1 MRIGLHWKFTLLSVS
16 LVILSLTFAWL
27 LSFWIQGILKIVSIT
42 VVFAFLLAWVT
53 GSLYSQQVFGPIH
66 PKIERLRQLVRG
78 KAAEGPQIVPHHNL
92 ADLSTLIDQEIPE
105 LEARINAMS
114 EERARLRAILSNMT
128 EGVMVMDSQ
137 GAILMVNAALERMFH
152 LKDLKVVGRSYLEV
166 LRHYPL
172 IELIRNVLETRTSHS
187 QEVIIPSDHDC
198 IFNVQASVVPDGH
211 DQGICAVLV
220 FHDITEIKSLERVRK
235 DFVANVSHELRT
247 PMTSIKGYIEA
258 LLDGAKDDPKQCLE
272 FLQIL
277 QKHADRLHTLISDLL
292 VLSQI
297 ESGQYQW
304 RRVKIS
310 LKEMIDKAASMVRPV
325 AARKRQ
331 GLSFAVPEDLG
342 PLIGDPDKL
351 TQVLINLLDNAIKYT
366 LEGGQITVNAS
377 QTQDELKI
385 IVSDTG
391 IGIPRKDLPRIFE
404 RFYRVDEARSR
415 ELGGTGLGLSIVK
428 HIIEAHG
435 GSVSVE
441 SKLGKG
447 SRFVLTL
454 PKQPSVP

>member
-1 MRIGLHWKFTLLSVS
+1 
-16 LVILSLTFAWL
+16 LSLTFAWL
-27 LSFWIQGILKIVSIT
+27 LSFWIQGFLKIGSIT
-42 VVFAFLLAWVT
+42 VVFAFLMAWVT
-53 GSLYSQQVFGPIH
+53 GSLFSRQMIRPIQQMV
-66 PKIERLRQLVRG
+66 ESVRRLVRG
-78 KAAEGPQIVPHHNL
+78 ETGVELQVMPHHNL
-92 ADLSTLIDQEIPE
+92 ADSSALFDQEIHE
-105 LEARINAMS
+105 LEFRIKAMS
-114 EERARLRAILSNMT
+114 EERAGLSAILSSMN
-128 EGVMVMDSQ
+128 EGVMVLDCQ
-137 GAILMVNAALERMFH
+137 GGILMVNAALERMFY
-152 LKDLKVVGRSYLEV
+152 LKSQKMVGRSYPEV
-166 LRHYPL
+166 LRHYPI
-172 IELIRNVLETRTSHS
+172 IELIRKVLETRLSQS
-187 QEVIIPSDHDC
+187 QEVTIPTDHDR

-220 FHDITEIKSLERVRK
+220 FHDITEIKSMERVRK

-258 LLDGAKDDPKQCLE
+258 LIDGAKDDPKQCLD

-304 RRVKIS
+304 RREKIN

-331 GLSFAVPEDLG
+331 DLSFAVPEDLG
-342 PLIGDPDKL
+342 PHIGDPDKL
-351 TQVLINLLDNAIKYT
+351 TQVVINLLDNAIKYT
-366 LEGGQITVNAS
+366 PEGGQITVNAS

-441 SKLGKG
+441 SKPGKG

-454 PKQPSVP
+454 PNQPSIP